1 MNKPV
6 IGNLVVIDLEK
17 LPMDER
23 LYMNETRLYKPGVI
37 IKCFGVR
44 CSVFWPD
51 GSTTSPER
59 SVLKVLA

>member
-6 IGNLVVIDLEK
+6 VGNLVVVDWEK
-17 LPMDER
+17 LSMDER
-23 LYMNETRLYKPGVI
+23 LYMNETRLCTPGVI

-51 GSTTSPER
+51 GSTTEPER